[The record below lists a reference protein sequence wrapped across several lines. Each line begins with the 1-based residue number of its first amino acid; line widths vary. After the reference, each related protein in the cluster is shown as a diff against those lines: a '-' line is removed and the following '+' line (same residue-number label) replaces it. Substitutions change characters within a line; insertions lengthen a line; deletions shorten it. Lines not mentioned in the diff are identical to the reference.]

1 MRHQQK
7 TFNVTAITWFLS
19 SATLSGSALTPD
31 ATIVCTRNLH
41 GFKLS
46 GTMPDRWRAVFD
58 CGKKKVILHFKEL
71 SFNSEGDPDLLK
83 CPMWSPCW
91 ACCPSDKT
99 PYSPSRIFDRCFWK
113 CIDSYNSSNQVKK
126 MVSILLKALS
136 ARSLLWSGVQ
146 KTLWLW
152 QAVLK
157 FLSQKEED
165 VISLREILAL
175 PICFNNTNNGCT

>member
-1 MRHQQK
+1 MSLLLHGSFLPPPCLGLPSPLMPQLFVLE
-7 TFNVTAITWFLS
+7 TCMALS
-19 SATLSGSALTPD
+19 SLAPCRIAGVLCLT
-31 ATIVCTRNLH
+31 V
-41 GFKLS
+41 
-46 GTMPDRWRAVFD
+46 
-58 CGKKKVILHFKEL
+58 GKKKVILHFKEL